1 MTYYKLNS
9 MKRFLLCLAIFI
21 VVTVIWYGESRKFF
35 CLDNGN
41 CVTIWKTY
49 NNVCYII
56 PGRYYGI
63 IRPSDN
69 FIETSNNNFLT
80 LYFTSEL
87 PNVVIY
93 KSEQILT
100 IKNADKDKWAFYDY
114 NSNIQRF
121 DSILYIANAKRNN
134 DIKDNARLID
144 VFIGENYALD
154 KKGKH
159 L

>member
-1 MTYYKLNS
+1 
-9 MKRFLLCLAIFI
+9 MKRFLLYLGIFI
-21 VVTVIWYGESRKFF
+21 PVIAIWYVESRKCY

-49 NNVCYII
+49 NNICYII

-69 FIETSNNNFLT
+69 FIETSNNNLLT

-87 PNVVIY
+87 PNSVIY

-100 IKNADKDKWAFYDY
+100 IKNADKDKWVFYDY
-114 NSNIQRF
+114 NSNAQKF

-144 VFIGENYALD
+144 VFVGENYALD
-154 KKGKH
+154 KRGKH